1 MTKSLKARLKSGEAV
16 HGLLSPNVEATTL
29 ETLGLVGFSLYILD
43 TEHGP
48 AGPREAEDAARA
60 CEIAGMSLLVRP
72 REPRPEAHPPVP
84 RRGSDGNHAARPARD
99 GRGAPPRRGRQ
110 VPAEGPAGH
119 RGRPRE
125 PLDARPRED
134 RGLRRAR
141 QRRDSR
147 PPADRDARGLREA
160 RRARPRARRGRL
172 HHRARATSRWRW
184 ATPAAPRDRRSR
196 RRSTTS
202 RRPSSTAG
210 LLVGTVAPTGA
221 RAKELMAKG
230 HRILLHS
237 VTALLKN
244 GAAAYFGAAG

>member
-1 MTKSLKARLKSGEAV
+1 MPVPLKARLKAGEAV

-72 REPRPEAHPPVP
+72 RSLDPKLIL
-84 RRGSDGNHAARPARD
+84 
-99 GRGAPPRRGRQ
+99 Q
-110 VPAEGPAGH
+110 Y
-119 RGRPRE
+119 
-125 PLDARPRED
+125 LDAGAMGIMLP
-134 RGLRRAR
+134 
-141 QRRDSR
+141 
-147 PPADRDARGLREA
+147 GLRETEEA
-160 RRARPRARRGRL
+160 RRLVEAVKYPPKGLRGIAAVRANRWTLGPEKIEDYVTRVNDETLVLPQIETLEAVARLPELVKVPGLDGFIIGPRDLAMAMGYPGGPARPEVE
-172 HHRARATSRWRW
+172 
-184 ATPAAPRDRRSR
+184 AAVDRI
-196 RRSTTS
+196 TKTVLD
-202 RRPSSTAG
+202 AG
-210 LLVGTVAPTGA
+210 LFIGTVAATGA

-230 HRILLHS
+230 HRILLHN

>member
-1 MTKSLKARLKSGEAV
+1 MPKSLKARLKAGEAV

-72 REPRPEAHPPVP
+72 RSLDPKLIL
-84 RRGSDGNHAARPARD
+84 
-99 GRGAPPRRGRQ
+99 Q
-110 VPAEGPAGH
+110 V
-119 RGRPRE
+119 
-125 PLDARPRED
+125 LDAGAMGIMLP
-134 RGLRRAR
+134 
-141 QRRDSR
+141 
-147 PPADRDARGLREA
+147 GLRETDEA
-160 RRARPRARRGRL
+160 RRLVEAVKYPPKGLRGIAAVRANRWTLGPEKIEDFVTRMNEETLVLPQIETLEAVAKLPELVKVPGVDGFIIGPRDLAMAMGYPGGPARPEVE
-172 HHRARATSRWRW
+172 
-184 ATPAAPRDRRSR
+184 AAVDRITKTVLDS
-196 RRSTTS
+196 
-202 RRPSSTAG
+202 G
-210 LLVGTVAPTGA
+210 LFIGTVAATGA